1 MGPTTAAATCARA
14 SRRRTIRSPRRARC
28 IRWSAR
34 IPTPAGACSISGAA
48 ATLIWSGS
56 SLRSP
61 RRCSTSS
68 GVSSIGRNSP
78 GSTSGASA
86 ISCSGTIAAPC
97 TGATHSI
104 PAPDGSCTAPKSKA
118 SSDPPDPRKPLQLE
132 HQPDDGRIMRRRDFL
147 ALGAAALSARSL
159 TLQPARA
166 QAKYPDRPIRLV
178 IPFPPGGGYD
188 AVGRP
193 WAEKMKSVLGTVV
206 VENQGGGGSSL
217 GAAAVARARPDG
229 YTILLGGSS
238 THVTEAIL
246 KSRPLYDPLKELE
259 PISNEVVSAFAL
271 AINPAVPARTLREF
285 IDYAKANPGKLSYG
299 HAGVGSL
306 NHLTG
311 ELLKSLA
318 GTPDIV
324 QVPYRGSGPATADT
338 ISGQVAMVTPAV
350 TGPLLEFNRTGK
362 LRILAVTSP
371 TRLIAA
377 PNIPTAVEAGLPG
390 MISQQSIGLFAP
402 SATPKAIIEQIWQA
416 TRTVIAEPAY
426 RQMLIESGFEPD
438 VDSSPERF
446 RRFMEEDIA
455 RWSPVVKAIG
465 LKLD

>member
-1 MGPTTAAATCARA
+1 
-14 SRRRTIRSPRRARC
+14 
-28 IRWSAR
+28 
-34 IPTPAGACSISGAA
+34 
-48 ATLIWSGS
+48 
-56 SLRSP
+56 
-61 RRCSTSS
+61 
-68 GVSSIGRNSP
+68 
-78 GSTSGASA
+78 
-86 ISCSGTIAAPC
+86 
-97 TGATHSI
+97 
-104 PAPDGSCTAPKSKA
+104 
-118 SSDPPDPRKPLQLE
+118 
-132 HQPDDGRIMRRRDFL
+132 MRRRDLL
-147 ALGAAALSARSL
+147 ALGVIGLSVGLPMRRPAL
-159 TLQPARA
+159 A
-166 QAKYPDRPIRLV
+166 QSKYPDRPIRLV

-217 GAAAVARARPDG
+217 GAATVARARPDG

-259 PISNEVVSAFAL
+259 PISNVVVSAFAL
-271 AINPAVPARTLREF
+271 AIHPAVPARTLREF

-311 ELLKSLA
+311 ELFKSLA
-318 GTPDIV
+318 GTPDLV
-324 QVPYRGSGPATADT
+324 HVPYRGSGPATADT

-350 TGPLLEFNRTGK
+350 TGGLLEFNRSGK

-377 PNIPTAVEAGLPG
+377 PAIPTAVEAGLPG

-402 SATPKAIIEQIWQA
+402 AGTPTAIIEQISQA
-416 TRTVIAEPAY
+416 TRTALAEPAY

-438 VDSSPERF
+438 VGSSPETF
-446 RRFMEEDIA
+446 RRFLEEDIA
-455 RWSPVVKAIG
+455 RWTPVVKAIG

>member
-1 MGPTTAAATCARA
+1 
-14 SRRRTIRSPRRARC
+14 
-28 IRWSAR
+28 
-34 IPTPAGACSISGAA
+34 
-48 ATLIWSGS
+48 
-56 SLRSP
+56 
-61 RRCSTSS
+61 
-68 GVSSIGRNSP
+68 
-78 GSTSGASA
+78 
-86 ISCSGTIAAPC
+86 
-97 TGATHSI
+97 
-104 PAPDGSCTAPKSKA
+104 
-118 SSDPPDPRKPLQLE
+118 
-132 HQPDDGRIMRRRDFL
+132 MRRRDLL
-147 ALGAAALSARSL
+147 ALGVIALSVGLPMRR
-159 TLQPARA
+159 PALA
-166 QAKYPDRPIRLV
+166 QSKYPDRPIRLV

-259 PISNEVVSAFAL
+259 PISNVVVSAFAL
-271 AINPAVPARTLREF
+271 AIHPAVPARTLREF

-311 ELLKSLA
+311 ELFKSLA
-318 GTPDIV
+318 GTPDLV
-324 QVPYRGSGPATADT
+324 HVPYRGSGPATADT

-350 TGPLLEFNRTGK
+350 TGGLLEFNRSGK

-371 TRLIAA
+371 NRLIAA
-377 PNIPTAVEAGLPG
+377 PEIPTAVEAGLPG

-402 SATPKAIIEQIWQA
+402 AGTPMAIIEQISQA
-416 TRTVIAEPAY
+416 TRTALAEPAY

-438 VDSSPERF
+438 VDSTPEKF
-446 RRFMEEDIA
+446 RRFIEEDIA
-455 RWSPVVKAIG
+455 RWTPVVKAIG